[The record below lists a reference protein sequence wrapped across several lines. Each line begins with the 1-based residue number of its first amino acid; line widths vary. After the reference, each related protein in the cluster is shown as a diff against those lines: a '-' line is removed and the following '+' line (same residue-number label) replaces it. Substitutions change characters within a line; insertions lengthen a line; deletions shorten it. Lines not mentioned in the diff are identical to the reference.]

1 VTVESATTPRLGPPT
16 SEQSEQTAGLSA
28 SGLLTLICGA
38 FLPIMSFFVINV
50 ALPAVGTDLQ
60 ATPAELQLVVGSYG
74 IANAALVVVG
84 GRLGD
89 AFGRRRFF
97 MVGMAGFALFSLLSG
112 LAADIQQLLAFRIGQ
127 GASAALMVPQVLATI
142 SATLAGRHRVRAI
155 GLFGAAGGI
164 AAAAG
169 QIVGGVLIS
178 ADVFGLSWRAVFLVN
193 VPIAL
198 AALVAARRLLPET
211 KAATRL
217 PIDLWGAGMLAATLL
232 LLLLPLT
239 EGRPLGWPLWTW
251 IVLAAA
257 VPVASILTAHQART
271 ERVGRVPLVPLSVLA
286 LPVMRVGLFIGVAF
300 FTTFGGFMFAFAL
313 ATQGEA
319 QMSALRGGLTLLP
332 MAVAFFGVSVFAPR
346 LQQRWGAGIIA
357 RGWAIQAVGY
367 AGLAAVVLRDW
378 PDVTPLSLAVPMAF
392 TGLGGGM
399 VMIPLFGVILGQ
411 VPPER
416 AGLGS
421 GILITMQQ
429 TCLALGAATIGTLF
443 LTWSNRAGSQGDGL
457 AAICVLIMTVSAVAI
472 PLSLALV
479 RKRLTEH
486 SRATTTE

>member
-1 VTVESATTPRLGPPT
+1 MTTNVATAAARPDRAPALSALTP
-16 SEQSEQTAGLSA
+16 AGLM
-28 SGLLTLICGA
+28 TLICGA

-50 ALPAVGTDLQ
+50 ALPAIGSDLQ
-60 ATPAELQLVVGSYG
+60 ASPAELQLVVGSYG

-89 AFGRRRFF
+89 AFGRRRYF
-97 MVGMAGFALFSLLSG
+97 MAGMAGFALFSLLSG
-112 LAADIQQLLAFRIGQ
+112 VAGDIHQLLAFRIGQ

-142 SATLAGRHRVRAI
+142 SATLTGEHRARAI

-169 QIVGGVLIS
+169 QIVGGILVS
-178 ADVFGLSWRAVFLVN
+178 ADVFGLSWRAVFLIN
-193 VPIAL
+193 VPVAL
-198 AALVAARRLLPET
+198 TALVAARRLLPET
-211 KAATRL
+211 KAETRL
-217 PIDLWGAGMLAATLL
+217 PIDLQGAAMLATGLL

-251 IVLAAA
+251 LVLGAAL
-257 VPVASILTAHQART
+257 PVAGVLLVHQSHT
-271 ERVGRVPLVPLSVLA
+271 ERSGRVPLVPLSVLA
-286 LPVMRVGLFIGVAF
+286 LPAMRTGLLIGAGF

-319 QMSALRGGLTLLP
+319 GMSPLRGGLTLLP
-332 MAVAFFGVSVFAPR
+332 MAVSFFGVSVVAPR
-346 LQQRWGAGIIA
+346 LQRRWGASVIA

-367 AGLAAVVLRDW
+367 AGLAAMLLRDW
-378 PDVTPLSLAVPMAF
+378 PDVTPVSLALPMAL
-392 TGLGGGM
+392 TGVGGGL

-411 VPPER
+411 VAPQQ

-429 TCLALGAATIGTLF
+429 TCLAFGAATIGTLF
-443 LTWSNRAGSQGDGL
+443 LTWSARAGSQGDGL
-457 AAICVLIMTVSAVAI
+457 AAICALIVVVSVVAI
-472 PLSLALV
+472 PVSLRLV
-479 RKRLTEH
+479 GLRRAEH
-486 SRATTTE
+486 QPAEHRQVA